1 MAGTSG
7 GLAASGPTR
16 GVALRKGAGPRDSAP
31 DALLIAL
38 LSAASL
44 LSAAWLVLHARDVAL
59 LLRPVFPLV
68 PGEGRRL
75 ASFWAVSAAITLFG
89 FSMVGELWIV
99 LRAAG
104 LWPW

>member
-1 MAGTSG
+1 MQIM
-7 GLAASGPTR
+7 L
-16 GVALRKGAGPRDSAP
+16 
-31 DALLIAL
+31 AL

-44 LSAAWLVLHARDVAL
+44 LSAAWLVLHARDVAV

-75 ASFWAVSAAITLFG
+75 ASFRSVCAAITLFG
-89 FSMVGELWIV
+89 FSMVGEVWIV

-104 LWPW
+104 F